1 MANYLEK
8 REVTFN
14 FLVQAQTPEKIL
26 IEDVTLTSDAPSMPV
41 ESLADLPERHLDLT
55 CQLYDRLLK
64 SAQYRCT
71 IEKIARKNT
80 RGSSLSWEDAVQT
93 AHEKIM
99 LAIQSGKF
107 QYGSVEEFYRWST
120 TIARCTVIDLIRR
133 EKLRRYS
140 SLDTPI
146 ADTGILIIET
156 IADPF
161 DLWDSVEQAD
171 LLLKIN
177 AILQTLD
184 EQYPNRGYL
193 KLWEGKILG
202 KRQMQLAS
210 ELNVKQGTVSK
221 RWKELTR
228 AVVAALELSD
238 MKISHQKLRQSY

>member
-1 MANYLEK
+1 MANCMEK
-8 REVTFN
+8 EE
-14 FLVQAQTPEKIL
+14 FLVQTQTPEKIPNKNAHM
-26 IEDVTLTSDAPSMPV
+26 IRDVPYLVLEPLM
-41 ESLADLPERHLDLT
+41 ELPARHLDSA
-55 CQLYDRLLK
+55 QKLYARLLK
-64 SAQYRCT
+64 SVDYRRT
-71 IEKIARKNT
+71 LEKIARKNT
-80 RGSSLSWEDAVQT
+80 RGTSLSWEDAVQA

-99 LAIQSGKF
+99 LAIQSNKF
-107 QYGSVEEFYRWST
+107 QYGSVKEFYRWST
-120 TIARCTVIDLIRR
+120 TVARCTVIDLIRR

-146 ADTGILIIET
+146 ADTDILLIET

-177 AILQTLD
+177 AILRTLD

-221 RWKELTR
+221 RWKELIQ
-228 AVVAALELSD
+228 AVVATLELSG
-238 MKISHQKLRQSY
+238 INIICQKLKQN